1 MKVALGFALDKPKP
15 EHTPVLFVFLIMNYS
30 FVNGL
35 MMNNEAFTAYPAE
48 GELLL
53 QEGFQVFVYGI
64 EKGHKIENKYE
75 SMQKYNGQTI
85 TIVYLYG

>member
-15 EHTPVLFVFLIMNYS
+15 EHTPVLFVFYILNYDWY
-30 FVNGL
+30 NGL

-53 QEGFQVFVYGI
+53 MEGKDVLVCEIETGYKIQNKFQ
-64 EKGHKIENKYE
+64 
-75 SMQKYNGQTI
+75 SMHKYNGQTI
-85 TIVYLYG
+85 TIIYLGD